1 MVVITSDTP
10 LLSIWY
16 ETPARTE
23 RAFLFGS
30 EGIENNLCDELPKPE
45 PWPGDHGVSGEKT
58 AGAVQ
63 LGLSAGGGVGKYPG
77 GSLGFERAVQA
88 DWLQ

>member
-1 MVVITSDTP
+1 MPV
-10 LLSIWY
+10 L
-16 ETPARTE
+16 AE

-30 EGIENNLCDELPKPE
+30 EGIGNNLCDGLPKPE
-45 PWPGDHGVSGEKT
+45 PWPGGHGVSGEKT

-63 LGLSAGGGVGKYPG
+63 LGLSAGGGGGKDPG
-77 GSLGFERAVQA
+77 ESLGFERVVLA